1 MDLFRLRGRPPGD
14 ESPAGLKQQ
23 NLVGPAGFISMVC
36 CVGGF
41 VQRGTLAADHVGD
54 PTGGTGP
61 KARDA
66 PQKPRYVA
74 SGIYRRYMGF

>member
-1 MDLFRLRGRPPGD
+1 
-14 ESPAGLKQQ
+14 
-23 NLVGPAGFISMVC
+23 MVC